1 MKTVVYSFVV
11 ADLLHY
17 GHLQLLQTAKQLGD
31 LHICGVLTDDAAA
44 TYRARP
50 ITNFDERVA
59 IVSSIRVVDRV
70 MAQDERDPTA
80 NLRRI
85 HEEFPEAELVL
96 VHGND
101 WQEIPGRAFV
111 ESIGGRVVQPE
122 YYRRL
127 SDTQIRRQLV
137 KTGAEQPHYES
148 FTEHFRIGSLD
159 VFEPEQRQF
168 VLSTKA
174 NTLKSLQPLLR
185 KSRIEP
191 MLTFR
196 VSDWSEDR
204 ARVLTRVRD
213 AFAPG
218 PVVVRSSAI
227 NEDTYHRSQAGA
239 YESRVNVA
247 LRGGALA
254 RAIDEVVASY
264 PAKGH
269 GSPLNQVLVQPHTKD
284 VRTSGVVFTREPRTG
299 GHYYVINYDDR
310 TGSTESVTSGVESR
324 AIDIAH
330 SAAPARWPKTWRGLL
345 QAVQEIEGIIPAT
358 PLDIEFAVDRRGRVT
373 IFQVRPLSVP
383 AAAHVDAEQSAR
395 AIATARRAFEQASR
409 PVTHLAGR
417 AAVFSDMA
425 FWNPAEIIGDRP
437 RPLAYSLYRHLI
449 TDRIWHEALAPLGY
463 ADVTPAPLM
472 RAFGGK
478 PYIDF
483 RATANALL
491 PATLPRRLREK
502 LLTHYTAMLEAAPEL
517 HDKVEFAI
525 IDNCFYFSLDARLAA
540 MRRKG
545 FTAAETAA
553 YRRGLRDVTARA
565 FDRRDA
571 IERDVAESAAALA
584 AARTRAASTPD
595 DAPPQVMLRA
605 ALALLDDCRDSGTRP
620 FSLMARLAF
629 VGKRLMRSLVERGW
643 ISERD
648 YDAFMDGIRTV
659 ATEMC
664 EDDDAVAAGRMT
676 RAAFLETYGHL
687 RPGTYDITS
696 PRYADEPAYFGLERS
711 AAQTGAKRSNP
722 FRLPPAARARI
733 ERALTREGFDL
744 RADDLLRFARLAIE
758 ARERVK
764 FEFTRNFSLALEMIA
779 SAGRALGMS
788 RDDLSYL
795 TVDAL
800 RRGTGWQE
808 AIVKA
813 RAEGAVDAT
822 LSLPPLIVTAR
833 DLEIVERPAAR
844 PNFVTQR
851 AVRADLITVNGGGA
865 AHGPLEGKVVLIEQ
879 ADPGFDWL
887 FTQRIAGLVTK
898 YGGVASHMAIRCAEF
913 GLPAAIGCGD
923 VIYRQ
928 LSGARGVLLDCAQRQ
943 VRPIG

>member
-1 MKTVVYSFVV
+1 MQTVVYSFVV

-59 IVSSIRVVDRV
+59 IISSIRVVDRV
-70 MAQDERDPTA
+70 MSQDERDPTA

-85 HEEFPEAELVL
+85 HAEFPDAQLVL

-101 WQEIPGRAFV
+101 WKELPGRSFV

-137 KTGAEQPHYES
+137 QAGGEQPHYES
-148 FTEHFRIGSLD
+148 FTEHFRVGSLD

-174 NTLKSLQPLLR
+174 NTLRSLQPLIK

-191 MLTFR
+191 LLTFR
-196 VSDWSEDR
+196 ANDWAEDR
-204 ARVLTRVRD
+204 ARVLSLVRE
-213 AFAPG
+213 AFTAG

-239 YESRVNVA
+239 FESRVNVA
-247 LRGGALA
+247 VRGTALE
-254 RAIDEVVASY
+254 RAIDDVVASY
-264 PAKGH
+264 GAKGN
-269 GSPLNQVLVQPHTKD
+269 GNPLNQVLVQPHTKD
-284 VRTSGVVFTREPRTG
+284 VRTSGVVFTREPRSG
-299 GHYYVINYDDR
+299 GFYYVINFDDR
-310 TGSTESVTSGVESR
+310 TGSTESVTSGAESR
-324 AIDIAH
+324 AVDIAH
-330 SAAPARWPKTWRGLL
+330 ACPPSRVPKAWRGLL
-345 QAVQEIEGIIPAT
+345 AAVQEIEGIIPAT
-358 PLDIEFAVDRRGRVT
+358 PLDIEFAIDRRGRVV

-383 AAAHVDAEQSAR
+383 TPEGIDGAAAGR
-395 AIATARRAFEQASR
+395 AVTDARRAFEQAAA
-409 PVTHLAGR
+409 PVRHLAGR
-417 AAVFSDMA
+417 RAVFSDMA

-437 RPLAYSLYRHLI
+437 RPLAFSLYRHLI
-449 TDRIWHEALAPLGY
+449 TDRVWHEALTPLGY
-463 ADVTPAPLM
+463 VDVAPAPLM

-491 PATLPRRLREK
+491 PDSVSRRLREK
-502 LLTHYTAMLEAAPEL
+502 LVTHYTRVLESRPEQ

-525 IDNCFYFSLDARLAA
+525 IDNCFYFSLDARLTA
-540 MRRKG
+540 MRRAG
-545 FTAAETAA
+545 FSAADTAA
-553 YRRGLRDVTARA
+553 YRRGLVDVTRA
-565 FDRRDA
+565 AFGHLDTIA
-571 IERDVAESAAALA
+571 RDVAAAADALA
-584 AARTRAASTPD
+584 RARARAQAVAPSAPPRTR
-595 DAPPQVMLRA
+595 LRA
-605 ALALLDDCRDSGTRP
+605 GLALLDDCRDSGTQP

-629 VGKRLMRSLVERGW
+629 IGKRMMRSLVERAW
-643 ISERD
+643 ITERD
-648 YDAFMDGIRTV
+648 YDQFMDGIRTV

-664 EDDDAVAAGRMT
+664 EDDDAVTAGRMA
-676 RAAFLETYGHL
+676 RSVFLERYGHL

-696 PRYADEPAYFGLERS
+696 PRYADEPGYFGLERDRHDRRP
-711 AAQTGAKRSNP
+711 ARKP
-722 FRLPPAARARI
+722 FRLAPAVRARVDA
-733 ERALTREGFDL
+733 ALAREGFHL
-744 RADDLLRFARLAIE
+744 SADDLLRFTRQAIE
-758 ARERVK
+758 ARERLK
-764 FEFTRNFSLALEMIA
+764 FEFTNNFSQAIEMIGA
-779 SAGRALGMS
+779 AGGAMGVS
-788 RDDLSYL
+788 RDDLSFL
-795 TVDAL
+795 DVGAL
-800 RRGTGWQE
+800 RRGTGWAAE
-808 AIVKA
+808 IETA
-813 RAEGAVDAT
+813 RARHAVQIT
-822 LSLPPLIVTAR
+822 LSLPPLVFDAA
-833 DLEIVERPAAR
+833 DFDVVERPVAR

-851 AVRADLITVNGGGA
+851 AVRADLITVNGKGVPEGT
-865 AHGPLEGKVVLIEQ
+865 LEGKVVLIEQ

-887 FTQRIAGLVTK
+887 FTQGIAGLVTK

-928 LSGARGVLLDCAQRQ
+928 LSGARGVFLDCAQSQ

>member
-59 IVSSIRVVDRV
+59 IISSIRVVDRV
-70 MAQDERDPTA
+70 MAQDERDPTS

-85 HEEFPEAELVL
+85 HEEFPGAELVL

-101 WQEIPGRAFV
+101 WKEIPGRAYV

-127 SDTQIRRQLV
+127 SDTQIRRQLA
-137 KTGAEQPHYES
+137 TAGAEQPHYES

-174 NTLKSLQPLLR
+174 NTLRSLQPLL
-185 KSRIEP
+185 KKGRIEP

-196 VSDWSEDR
+196 VSDWADDR
-204 ARVLTRVRD
+204 PRVLALVRE
-213 AFAPG
+213 AFETG

-239 YESRVNVA
+239 YESRVNVPTRGKA
-247 LRGGALA
+247 LE

-264 PAKGH
+264 PAKGND
-269 GSPLNQVLVQPHTKD
+269 SPLNQVLVQPHTTG

-299 GHYYVINYDDR
+299 GLYYVINYDDR
-310 TGSTESVTSGVESR
+310 TGSTESVTSGVEGR
-324 AIDIAH
+324 AVDIAH
-330 SAAPARWPKTWRGLL
+330 ACPPARWPKAWRALL
-345 QAVQEIEGIIPAT
+345 AAVQEIEGIIPAT
-358 PLDIEFAVDRRGRVT
+358 PLDIEFAIGRRGRVT

-383 AAAHVDAEQSAR
+383 AVAQVDAAASAAALTVAMRQFER
-395 AIATARRAFEQASR
+395 ASA
-409 PVTHLAGR
+409 PVKHLAGR
-417 AAVFSDMA
+417 AAAFSDMA

-437 RPLAYSLYRHLI
+437 RPLASSLYRHLI
-449 TDRIWHEALAPLGY
+449 MDRVWHEALTPLGY
-463 ADVTPAPLM
+463 ADVAPAPLM

-491 PATLPRRLREK
+491 PGGLPRRLREK
-502 LLTHYTAMLEAAPEL
+502 LVKHYNGLLAARPEL

-525 IDNCFYFSLDARLAA
+525 IDNCFYFSLDTRLAA
-540 MRRKG
+540 MRKAG

-553 YRRGLRDVTARA
+553 YRRGLIEVTANA
-565 FDRRDA
+565 FGRLDT
-571 IERDVAESAAALA
+571 IERDVAASAAALA
-584 AARTRAASTPD
+584 SARAAAVEVSAG
-595 DAPPQVMLRA
+595 APADELLRA
-605 ALALLDDCRDSGTRP
+605 GLALLDDCRDCGTRP

-629 VGKRLMRSLVERGW
+629 VGKRLMRSTVERGW
-643 ISERD
+643 LSERD

-664 EDDDAVAAGRMT
+664 DDDDAVSAGRM
-676 RAAFLETYGHL
+676 RREAFLERYGHL

-696 PRYADEPAYFGLERS
+696 PRYADEPAYFGLERDT
-711 AAQTGAKRSNP
+711 ARRRGTPRKG
-722 FRLPPAARARI
+722 FRLSRTAGNRI
-733 ERALTREGFDL
+733 EDALQKEGFSL
-744 RADDLLRFARLAIE
+744 TAAGLLDFARLAIE

-764 FEFTRNFSLALEMIA
+764 FEFTKNFSTALEMIA
-779 SAGRALGMS
+779 CAGRAMGFG

-795 TVDAL
+795 TIDAL
-800 RRGTGWQE
+800 RSGAGWKDDV
-808 AIVKA
+808 AAA
-813 RAEGAVDAT
+813 RAAAAVNAT
-822 LSLPPLIVTAR
+822 LSLPPLIFRTR
-833 DLEIVERPAAR
+833 DFEIVERPSSR

-851 AVRADLITVNGGGA
+851 AVRADLVPVNGRGA

-887 FTQRIAGLVTK
+887 FTQGIAGLITK

-928 LSGARGVLLDCAQRQ
+928 LAGAEGVLLDCAQRQ